1 MANWDLIIGAGV
13 FVFWLILMLFVFPKI
28 GVPT

>member
-1 MANWDLIIGAGV
+1 MAEWDLIIGVGV
-13 FVFWLILMLFVFPKI
+13 FIVWLVLMLFVFPKI